1 MRGYTRIALIS
12 GASLALT
19 VAAVIPGGA
28 QPTTVTTIKYA
39 ATSSSSGVTFAITA
53 PGSTTPAAGIFG
65 AATSAEVSSDGP
77 SAKGKADALAV
88 LTQSPVSASTEAPPD
103 DENNANSPVP
113 AINVPAVASVAA
125 LQGSASSKSEA
136 ADESPSTTNTGTFGA
151 LSITVTGLPALPVIG
166 TVGGSVNIAQMK
178 TTSAAEA
185 PKPTDVSANAQSD
198 GIVISADLDISGLTA
213 ICNLIPIPQ
222 LQQACNSLA
231 TPAQLI
237 NITAGPSDVECSW
250 DGKNADC
257 DGGAATA
264 TVTLA
269 GQAPQ
274 TVAPGQTVTIP
285 DADPF
290 LVRVKAGS
298 FEETVAGDEGS
309 AISSGLSVELI
320 GQTRA
325 NPGLITLAIGQS
337 TAGVNGEITTEREPV
352 APTGGGLLPFFLGG
366 SALAAAGYGLRRYVK
381 RR

>member
-1 MRGYTRIALIS
+1 MRGFTRVALITS
-12 GASLALT
+12 SSLALAT
-19 VAAVIPGGA
+19 AAAIPGSA

-39 ATSSSSGVTFAITA
+39 ATSSSSGISFAITP
-53 PGSTTPAAGIFG
+53 PGSTTPAAGVFG
-65 AATSAEVSSDGP
+65 AATTAEVTSDGP
-77 SAKGKADALAV
+77 AAKGKADALAV
-88 LTQSPVSASTEAPPD
+88 LTQSPVTAASEAPPD
-103 DENNANSPVP
+103 KPEATANSPIP
-113 AINVPAVASVAA
+113 AINIPSVAGVGV
-125 LQGSASSKSEA
+125 LQGSAKSVSEA
-136 ADESPSTTNTGTFGA
+136 EDESPSTSSTGTFGA
-151 LSITVTGLPALPVIG
+151 LSITVAGLPALPVVG

-178 TTSAAEA
+178 TTSSAQA
-185 PKPTDVSANAQSD
+185 PKPTNVSANAASD
-198 GIVISADLDISGLTA
+198 GVVISADLDISGLA
-213 ICNLIPIPQ
+213 AVCNLIPVPQ

-250 DGKNADC
+250 DGRNADC

-290 LVRVKAGS
+290 LVRVRAGS
-298 FEETVAGDEGS
+298 FTETVAGDEGS
-309 AISSGLSVELI
+309 AISAGLSIELI

-325 NPGLITLAIGQS
+325 NPGLISLAIGQS
-337 TAGVNGEITTEREPV
+337 TAGVNGEITTERTT

-366 SALAAAGYGLRRYVK
+366 SALAVVGYGLRRYLK
-381 RR
+381 RT